1 MTQYDFLVIGS
12 GPAGQR
18 AAIQAAKVG
27 KRVAIIERRDVVGG
41 VSVHTGTIPSKTL
54 REAALYLTGWSQRG
68 LYGRDYRL
76 QQSVTMDDLL
86 NRLQITLNHEIEV
99 IRDQLSRNNV
109 DIIQGNGSFI
119 DAHTVQVE
127 TEHNE
132 IFEYKA
138 DKILIATGSR
148 PVLPENIPFND
159 TTIIDSDA
167 LLQLKKTPR
176 SMTIVGGG
184 VIGVEYASIFAT
196 MDIKVTLVDGRTNLL
211 SFLDLELV
219 DELVH
224 HMREHG
230 IVMRLG
236 ENVENV
242 EEQNNGQIIT
252 TLDSGK
258 RICSDVI
265 LFAAGRV
272 GCTYALNL
280 EAAGLENDERRLIK
294 VNEYHQTAAPHIY
307 AAGDVIG
314 FPSLASTSMEQGR
327 LAACHAFKLGNTAPS
342 HNFPFGIYAVPE
354 ISVVGMTEQQLTKNK
369 VPYEVGI
376 ARLRETAR
384 GQIMGVETGILK
396 ILIALDDQRILGV
409 HIIGEGATE
418 LIHIGQAV
426 LILNGTL
433 QYFLENAFNYPTLAE
448 AYKIAA
454 LDAWNRIGALT
465 QCCSIDLCATT
476 APDKKPVANKNKADS
491 DKIPKAS

>member
-1 MTQYDFLVIGS
+1 MNKYDFLVIGS

-18 AAIQAAKVG
+18 AAIQAAKVD
-27 KRVAIIERRDVVGG
+27 KRVAIIERRDIVGG
-41 VSVHTGTIPSKTL
+41 VTVHTGTIPSKTL

-76 QQSVTMDDLL
+76 QQSVTIGDLL
-86 NRLQITLNHEIEV
+86 NRLHITLNHEIEV

-109 DIIQGNGSFI
+109 DVINGTGSFV
-119 DAHTVQVE
+119 DQHTVSVTDAQNNV
-127 TEHNE
+127 T
-132 IFEYKA
+132 EYKA
-138 DKILIATGSR
+138 DKILIATGTR
-148 PVLPENIPFND
+148 PVLPDNIPFNN

-167 LLQLKKTPR
+167 LLELKDTPR

-196 MDIKVTLVDGRTNLL
+196 MDIKVNLVDGRTNLL
-211 SFLDLELV
+211 SFLDLEIV

-224 HMREHG
+224 HMREQG

-236 ENVENV
+236 ENVESV
-242 EEQNNGQIIT
+242 IEEDNGQVVT

-265 LFAAGRV
+265 LFAAGRM
-272 GCTYALNL
+272 GCTYGLNL
-280 EAAGLENDERRLIK
+280 EGAGLKPEKRRLLK
-294 VNEYHQTAAPHIY
+294 VNEYMQTNVPHIY

-327 LAACHAFKLGNTAPS
+327 LAACHAFGLSNSKPN

-354 ISVVGMTEQQLTKNK
+354 ISVVGMTEQELTTNK
-369 VPYEVGI
+369 IPYEVGL

-384 GQIMGVETGILK
+384 GQIMGVDTGILK
-396 ILIALDDQRILGV
+396 LLIALDDHRILGV

-426 LILNGTL
+426 LILGGTI

-454 LDAWNRIGALT
+454 LDAWNRIGTLSK
-465 QCCSIDLCATT
+465 CSSCNISREPVTSNPAKTN
-476 APDKKPVANKNKADS
+476 DKKPEKL
-491 DKIPKAS
+491 PKAS